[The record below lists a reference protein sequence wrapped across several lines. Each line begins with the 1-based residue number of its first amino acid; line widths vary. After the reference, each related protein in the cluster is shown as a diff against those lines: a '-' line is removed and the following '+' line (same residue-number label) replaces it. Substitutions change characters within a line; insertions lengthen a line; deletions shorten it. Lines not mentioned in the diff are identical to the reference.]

1 VRQILANPRMLICIF
16 TGFSSGLPLYIL
28 LNLFSAWLREEGVD
42 LKAIGLLTL
51 VQLPYTWK
59 FLWAP
64 ACDRYGFAMGRRRS
78 WMLVS
83 QIALLLTIPAF
94 GWLSPKDELP
104 LISALAIVIA
114 FLSASQDIA
123 IDAFRRQ
130 LLRESEQGLGN
141 VIHVNAYKIASLVPG
156 SLSLILADHFSW
168 KIVYAVTALF
178 MLPGVILTLLVKEPD
193 SGDRVPRTLRQAIVE
208 PFQEFIGRAGWKSAL
223 TVLAFMLLYK
233 LGDTM
238 ATALITP
245 FYLDLGYSK
254 TEIGII
260 AKNVGLWSGVAG
272 GIFGGV
278 WLAYIGINRALWVFG
293 VLQAVV
299 ILGFAWLATAG
310 HDLAGLAFVIA
321 TESFGM
327 GLGTAAYV
335 AYVAT
340 TTHPAYA
347 ATQFALFSSLGA
359 TPRTLANSL
368 AGYFVEGGDI
378 TLFGVRLIHIEALGW
393 EKFFWL
399 CFFATLPGMLL
410 LFKVA
415 PWSQRHAGYDAA
427 CAEEPKTPALESRPA
442 EEKA

>member
-1 VRQILANPRMLICIF
+1 MLICIF

-28 LNLFSAWLREEGVD
+28 ISLFSAWLREEGVD

-64 ACDRYGFAMGRRRS
+64 ACDRFGFAMGRRRS
-78 WMLVS
+78 WMLVT
-83 QIALLLTIPAF
+83 QIGLLLTIPIF
-94 GWLSPKDELP
+94 GWFSPQEELP
-104 LISALAIVIA
+104 LISALAVVVA

-130 LLRESEQGLGN
+130 LLLESEQGLGN

-168 KIVYAVTALF
+168 KIVYAFTALF
-178 MLPGVILTLLVKEPD
+178 MLPGIILTLVVKEPET
-193 SGDRVPRTLRQAIVE
+193 GDRAPRTLRQAIVE
-208 PFQEFIGRAGWKSAL
+208 PFREFIGRAGWKSAM

-238 ATALITP
+238 ATSLITP
-245 FYLDLGYSK
+245 FYLDMGYTK

-278 WLAYIGINRALWVFG
+278 WMAYIGINRALWVFG

-310 HDLAGLAFVIA
+310 HTLVGLAFVIA

-340 TTHPAYA
+340 TTHPAFA

-359 TPRTLANSL
+359 TPRTLANAL

-378 TLFGVRLIHIEALGW
+378 SLFGATLFHVEALGW

-399 CFFATLPGMLL
+399 CFFATIPGMLL
-410 LFKVA
+410 LIKVA
-415 PWSQRHAGYDAA
+415 PWNKGYAGYPAA
-427 CAEEPKTPALESRPA
+427 EKEGALLPAVEA
-442 EEKA
+442 GKARGDG